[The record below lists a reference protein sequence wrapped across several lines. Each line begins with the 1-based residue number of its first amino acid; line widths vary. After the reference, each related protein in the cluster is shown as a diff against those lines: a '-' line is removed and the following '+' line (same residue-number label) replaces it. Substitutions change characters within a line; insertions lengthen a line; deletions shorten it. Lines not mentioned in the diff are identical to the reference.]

1 MPGKNITK
9 FAELLDGKGGLL
21 RPTHY
26 TVAITGGPMNVTDI
40 LAESVT
46 IPGRSIATQER
57 RTFGPQREMPY
68 ERLYSGDLDITF
80 LFSNAIG
87 GGSQVRKQLEDWM
100 DKVIGQNDIINAEY
114 KDYTGTIKITV
125 ENPDGSPQ
133 GEFEIEA
140 MEVYPKT
147 VSPVQLGYGMND
159 EYLRQSV
166 SFAFRSY
173 EITYSS

>member
-9 FAELLDGKGGLL
+9 FAELLNEKGGLL
-21 RPTHY
+21 RPTNY
-26 TVAITGGPMNVTDI
+26 TVDIVSDSMNVTDI

-46 IPGRSIATQER
+46 IPGRSIAGKET

-87 GGSQVRKQLEDWM
+87 GGSQVRTQLEDWM
-100 DKVIGQNDIINAEY
+100 DKVIGQDDIINAEY
-114 KDYTGTIKITV
+114 LDYTGTIRITV
-125 ENPDGSPQ
+125 EGEDPS
-133 GEFEIEA
+133 GEFEIKA
-140 MEVYPKT
+140 LEVYPKT